1 MGEGAKYADLAINA
15 LYNEKKNPNEYCG
28 EKYVCLRNEFL
39 LCQPK
44 EFSRKV
50 ENILVLFG
58 GTDPSNLTKKI
69 YQVAKEMHQTF
80 PDIKYTFITGI
91 GYNCEENGL
100 VSDEE
105 HNIQILN
112 NICNISYYMQQA
124 DIAFTSQGRT
134 VYELASLGIPSIVL
148 AQNERELLHTFA
160 QMPNGF
166 MNLGLGKD
174 TSEET
179 IRNTLEWLIQTPQI
193 REEMRK
199 LMLKSNLKEGLNR
212 ELELILN

>member
-1 MGEGAKYADLAINA
+1 
-15 LYNEKKNPNEYCG
+15 
-28 EKYVCLRNEFL
+28 
-39 LCQPK
+39 
-44 EFSRKV
+44 
-50 ENILVLFG
+50 
-58 GTDPSNLTKKI
+58 
-69 YQVAKEMHQTF
+69 
-80 PDIKYTFITGI
+80 
-91 GYNCEENGL
+91 
-100 VSDEE
+100 
-105 HNIQILN
+105 
-112 NICNISYYMQQA
+112 MQQA

-174 TSEET
+174 ISEET
-179 IRNTLEWLIQTPQI
+179 IKNTLEWLIQTPQI
-193 REEMRK
+193 REEMRN